1 MSAEYLMDFVIDQN
15 VRVCRLVFHWLYF
28 NRFLIL
34 CKTYFDFFS
43 IFLMRAKDRATSRL
57 THACDKTREK
67 RAETAG
73 EIFLVAEYFIGY
85 TLTGLR
91 LIASFIIF

>member
-1 MSAEYLMDFVIDQN
+1 
-15 VRVCRLVFHWLYF
+15 
-28 NRFLIL
+28 
-34 CKTYFDFFS
+34 
-43 IFLMRAKDRATSRL
+43 MRAKDRATSRL